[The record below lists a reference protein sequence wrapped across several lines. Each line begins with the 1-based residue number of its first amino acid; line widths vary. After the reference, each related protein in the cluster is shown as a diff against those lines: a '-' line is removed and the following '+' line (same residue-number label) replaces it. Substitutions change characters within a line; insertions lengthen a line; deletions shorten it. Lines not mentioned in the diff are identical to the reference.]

1 MQPVAYT
8 ALRASEKF
16 TPAVYRLKDG
26 VWEGGSES
34 MFTPTLKFKLFERFS
49 DELLEVSE
57 VMEMNGKRT
66 FGYDQPILY
75 RRAQ

>member
-1 MQPVAYT
+1 
-8 ALRASEKF
+8 
-16 TPAVYRLKDG
+16 
-26 VWEGGSES
+26 

>member
-1 MQPVAYT
+1 MCI
-8 ALRASEKF
+8 RD
-16 TPAVYRLKDG
+16 RDG